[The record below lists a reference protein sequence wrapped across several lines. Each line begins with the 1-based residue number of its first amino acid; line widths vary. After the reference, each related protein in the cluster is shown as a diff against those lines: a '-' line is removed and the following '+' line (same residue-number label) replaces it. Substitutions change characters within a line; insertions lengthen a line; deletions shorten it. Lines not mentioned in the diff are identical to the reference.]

1 MLSVER
7 GLGHPWSDEP
17 GWDRL
22 IVTGR
27 KELLHRAAS
36 DAREKWWRQ
45 LCVVGDVAVFY
56 KPSGATAP
64 WDDKEHWLGFDS
76 EGAVALKRGDVVITK
91 FSGAPTAHVVE
102 GRFEKD
108 VPQTGLMLKVSPDVP
123 TSGGGWIN
131 AAWFKRAGWLMMHDD
146 GPEMVSASGR

>member
-76 EGAVALKRGDVVITK
+76 EGAVSLKHGDVVITQKDAKKAPSFRSGVNWRVENETSLQAALK
-91 FSGAPTAHVVE
+91 FGAKH
-102 GRFEKD
+102 
-108 VPQTGLMLKVSPDVP
+108 S
-123 TSGGGWIN
+123 N
-131 AAWFKRAGWLMMHDD
+131 A
-146 GPEMVSASGR
+146 